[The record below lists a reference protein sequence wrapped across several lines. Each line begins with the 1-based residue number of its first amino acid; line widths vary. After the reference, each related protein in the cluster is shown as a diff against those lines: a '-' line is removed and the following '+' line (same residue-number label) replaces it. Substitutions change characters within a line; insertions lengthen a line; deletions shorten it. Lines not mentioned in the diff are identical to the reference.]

1 MLVYNASIAATSLC
15 AVWARLTSL
24 RRSFGLGRAEAPLQE
39 RAKHDVNIDVSR
51 PGMAKGAR

>member
-24 RRSFGLGRAEAPLQE
+24 RRSFGLAGQRRRYRSE
-39 RAKHDVNIDVSR
+39 RN
-51 PGMAKGAR
+51 MT